1 MSLNLFSKKYVNLKN
16 FQKCCN
22 GALFD
27 PTRCAFYVKAS
38 LALILFITYKK
49 LCLGGLENNSALKLL
64 DFQLFCVFSVKIMK
78 FYMHSFLY
86 LFRYL
91 TIYDF

>member
-27 PTRCAFYVKAS
+27 PTKCAFYVKAS

-64 DFQLFCVFSVKIMK
+64 DFQLFCVFFGQNHEILHAQFSVFI
-78 FYMHSFLY
+78 
-86 LFRYL
+86 
-91 TIYDF
+91 